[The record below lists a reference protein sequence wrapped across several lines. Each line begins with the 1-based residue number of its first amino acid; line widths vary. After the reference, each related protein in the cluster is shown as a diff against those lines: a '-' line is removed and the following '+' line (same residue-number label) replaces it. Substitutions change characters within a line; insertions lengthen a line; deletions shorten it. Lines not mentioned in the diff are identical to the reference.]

1 MDGKKEYRTRPI
13 KLMVRVSA
21 REKEL
26 ISEKMALA
34 GIRNREAYLRKMA
47 IDGYI
52 IHLDLSDV
60 KELSTLLRR
69 YGNNLNQLTICA
81 HETGYIGA
89 DDLEAVKRHTDELWD
104 AVRKILTSLASVIK

>member
-1 MDGKKEYRTRPI
+1 MEGKKEHRTRPI

-26 ISEKMALA
+26 ISEKMTLA

-60 KELSTLLRR
+60 HSCLLSFGGT
-69 YGNNLNQLTICA
+69 GTIS
-81 HETGYIGA
+81 
-89 DDLEAVKRHTDELWD
+89 
-104 AVRKILTSLASVIK
+104 TS